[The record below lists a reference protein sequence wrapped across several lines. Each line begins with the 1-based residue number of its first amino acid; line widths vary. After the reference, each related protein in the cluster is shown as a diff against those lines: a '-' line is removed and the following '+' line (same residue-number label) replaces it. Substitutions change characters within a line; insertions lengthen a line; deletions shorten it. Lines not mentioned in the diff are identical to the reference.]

1 MDLWI
6 RTQDKMN
13 LVKVNQINI
22 NYKNTCQIIANYIPD
37 FIGKEGEYYETLG
50 NYNSEE
56 RALEVLDEIQNILR
70 PTLLL
75 NGCSIDDETL
85 KDLKLPKN
93 AITMTTHDNATITY
107 SGSYVYEMP
116 QE

>member
-1 MDLWI
+1 MYLWI
-6 RTQDKMN
+6 RSQDKEK
-13 LVKVNQINI
+13 LVLTKGFELQCPSYDNGCQIFAVWQNNYQCI
-22 NYKNTCQIIANYIPD
+22 GNYKT
-37 FIGKEGEYYETLG
+37 K
-50 NYNSEE
+50 E
-56 RALEVLDEIQNILR
+56 RALEILDEIQNILR

-93 AITMTTHDNATITY
+93 AIKMSTHDNATITY